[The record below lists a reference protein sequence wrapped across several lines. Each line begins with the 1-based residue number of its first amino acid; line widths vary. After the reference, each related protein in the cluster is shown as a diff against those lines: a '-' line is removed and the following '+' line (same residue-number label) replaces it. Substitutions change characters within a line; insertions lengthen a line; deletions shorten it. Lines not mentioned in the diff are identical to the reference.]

1 MRLLTFMTF
10 VTFDKSSF
18 IHVSNRNTRV
28 RELLQSYSISNADE
42 LFAFHSNNKPIR
54 KRNPTDNWFI
64 YFASTKCKSS

>member
-28 RELLQSYSISNADE
+28 RELLQSYSISSYLHFIRITS
-42 LFAFHSNNKPIR
+42 LFEREILPIIDLSILQAQSA
-54 KRNPTDNWFI
+54 NHQ
-64 YFASTKCKSS
+64 